1 MLEVPSSLRGGGR
14 GRGRRPTSMLSR
26 ASLVRVFSSHVP
38 STGPP
43 PAPARGG
50 RACAMPDQQQGDH
63 EAVVK
68 KVWSLERVLPT
79 R

>member
-1 MLEVPSSLRGGGR
+1 MLEVPSSLRGG

-50 RACAMPDQQQGDH
+50 RACAMPTSSRGT
-63 EAVVK
+63 
-68 KVWSLERVLPT
+68 T
-79 R
+79 RRW